1 MMTRDEMKKI
11 MRIRLRDI
19 LPIVCDKYGISKLS
33 DLNVV
38 GIADMIH
45 EQMEL
50 DDLSF
55 ASDGNL
61 YESISIRVDGCTQW
75 CIYVPTEINEEGYE
89 ICSNG
94 LKNNRIKGFAY
105 EICREYLEE
114 KLGREIV

>member
-1 MMTRDEMKKI
+1 MMARDEMKEI

-33 DLNVV
+33 DLNTMGVE
-38 GIADMIH
+38 DMISA
-45 EQMEL
+45 QMEL

-61 YESISIRVDGCTQW
+61 YESTSIRVDGCTQW
-75 CIYVPTEINEEGYE
+75 CIYVPTKINVEGYE

-105 EICREYLEE
+105 EICREYIEG
-114 KLGREIV
+114 KLGGKII